1 MNVVLDVDPI
11 SPPLTGIGRYTLEL
25 ARGLRGDSRVGELR
39 FFCRGRLIEDPER
52 LLEEGSA
59 AAAIRRSVPF
69 RSLARTIY
77 RKLNGWRFGSQ
88 MASLPKSVYHS
99 PNYTLMPYNG
109 PSVVTVHDLSIVRH
123 PQFHPRERVE
133 FLRRELPKA
142 LTQAACV
149 LTDSDF
155 VRHELAEIYG
165 VPLARSRTVYL
176 GVDSSFGPVGV
187 AESAPV
193 LERLGLRH
201 ASYLLSVATVEPRKN
216 LFRLIRAFAALPTST
231 RQAFPLVLA
240 GARGW
245 GDTSLR
251 AEIEPL
257 LLAGEAVVLG
267 YVQQSDLP
275 SLYSGAAAFVY
286 PSLYEGFGLP
296 ALEAMACG
304 APVITS
310 GTTSLP
316 EVVGSAARL
325 VDPLSI
331 ESIREA
337 IAALL
342 SDEEARATLTRLGLA
357 QASRFSWARCVEQ
370 TVDVYSSVA

>member
-25 ARGLRGDSRVGELR
+25 ARGLRADHRVRELR
-39 FFCRGRLIEDPER
+39 MFCRGRWIEDPER
-52 LLEEGSA
+52 LLEAGSA
-59 AAAIRRSVPF
+59 AAAIRRAVPF

-77 RKLNGWRFGSQ
+77 RSLNGRRFGSQ
-88 MASLPKSVYHS
+88 MAKLPDCVYHS

-123 PQFHPRERVE
+123 PEFHPRERVE
-133 FLRRELPKA
+133 FLSRELPKA
-142 LTQAACV
+142 LSQAACV

-155 VRHELAEIYG
+155 VRTELAEIYG
-165 VPLARSRTVYL
+165 LPASRSRTVYL
-176 GVDSSFGPVGV
+176 GVDTNFVPVIRSE
-187 AESAPV
+187 AEPV
-193 LERLGLRH
+193 LQRLGLRH
-201 ASYLLSVATVEPRKN
+201 SSYLLSVATVEPRKN
-216 LFRLIRAFAALPTST
+216 LFRLIRAFAALPAST

-245 GDTSLR
+245 GESSLR

-257 LLAGEAVVLG
+257 VNSGEAVVLG
-267 YVQQSDLP
+267 YVQQTDLP
-275 SLYSGAAAFVY
+275 SLYSGAAAFLY

-304 APVITS
+304 TAVIAA

-316 EVVGSAARL
+316 EVVGEAARL

-331 ESIREA
+331 DSIRDA
-337 IAALL
+337 ISSLL
-342 SDEEARATLTRLGLA
+342 SDDAARASLARRGLA
-357 QASRFSWARCVEQ
+357 QAGRFSWARCVEQ
-370 TVDVYSSVA
+370 TVDAYSSVL